1 MATLTPT
8 PRITLSPPNHHASKS
23 PNPKNKAPSIDFL
36 TGTWHVTHSSLPLW
50 KDKRNV
56 KITYTPIPTNTTTNN
71 AAGGDLTKLDDLVQ
85 YQSRNPSNPK
95 IHTVHGVD
103 TPSQSNPG
111 AWDWRGKGW
120 LLIASSNWEV
130 LGFGYEPKT
139 GTVTEGEEELGN
151 AWHRRPMGIEAVRR
165 EGHFP
170 GQMRPTGLRRFK
182 GIMAESMSDVSDS
195 CNA

>member
-1 MATLTPT
+1 MKQITMATLTPT

-151 AWHRRPMGIEAVRR
+151 AWVVTYFAKTLFTPAGIDVYSRGKEGVRGIFWR
-165 EGHFP
+165 
-170 GQMRPTGLRRFK
+170 GLWELC
-182 GIMAESMSDVSDS
+182 G
-195 CNA
+195 N